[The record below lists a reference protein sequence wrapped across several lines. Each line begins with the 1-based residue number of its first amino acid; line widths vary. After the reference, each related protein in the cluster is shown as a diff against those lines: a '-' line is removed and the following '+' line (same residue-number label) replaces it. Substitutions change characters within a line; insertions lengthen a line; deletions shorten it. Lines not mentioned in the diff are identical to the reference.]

1 MLKLPAVQVLGTP
14 TREDIH
20 AMNPNYTEFKFPHIK
35 AHPWS
40 KVFSKRLPADA
51 VDLVSAQPC
60 CRISHG
66 ELTVAQSSLVLLHIW
81 GAAGCDS
88 DKPHKTFRRQVVE
101 MGPKFSARLMLQP
114 PRCCLP
120 WPVSSAHGSM
130 HNASSTDS
138 LAMQVS
144 RLLQYSPVRRYSAL
158 QALTHPFFDEL
169 RDQSVTLPNGEPPH
183 SALLFRWASCMCCPH
198 MPYSAKA
205 CISDLQHDASS

>member
-66 ELTVAQSSLVLLHIW
+66 ELTVAQSSLALLHIW
-81 GAAGCDS
+81 GRLAVTQTSLTRLSGVRWSTWGENYLPGSCCSPPDVAFHGLCLLRMGRCTMPAPQILWPCRCRGC
-88 DKPHKTFRRQVVE
+88 
-101 MGPKFSARLMLQP
+101 
-114 PRCCLP
+114 
-120 WPVSSAHGSM
+120 
-130 HNASSTDS
+130 SST
-138 LAMQVS
+138 
-144 RLLQYSPVRRYSAL
+144 LLCGDTQRCRP
-158 QALTHPFFDEL
+158 
-169 RDQSVTLPNGEPPH
+169 
-183 SALLFRWASCMCCPH
+183 
-198 MPYSAKA
+198 
-205 CISDLQHDASS
+205 

>member
-66 ELTVAQSSLVLLHIW
+66 ELTVAQSSLALLHIW

-88 DKPHKTFRRQVVE
+88 DKPHKTFRRQVVDV
-101 MGPKFSARLMLQP
+101 GQNSLPGLCCSP
-114 PRCCLP
+114 PDVAFHGLCLLRRGRCTTPAPQIL
-120 WPVSSAHGSM
+120 WPCRCRGC
-130 HNASSTDS
+130 SST
-138 LAMQVS
+138 
-144 RLLQYSPVRRYSAL
+144 LLCGDTQRCRP
-158 QALTHPFFDEL
+158 
-169 RDQSVTLPNGEPPH
+169 
-183 SALLFRWASCMCCPH
+183 
-198 MPYSAKA
+198 
-205 CISDLQHDASS
+205 